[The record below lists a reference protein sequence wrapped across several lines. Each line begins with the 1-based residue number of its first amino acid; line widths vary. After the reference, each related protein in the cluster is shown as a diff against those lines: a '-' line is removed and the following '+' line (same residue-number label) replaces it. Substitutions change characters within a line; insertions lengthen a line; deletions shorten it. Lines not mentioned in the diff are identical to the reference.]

1 MALLGALILALQVPI
16 VGIYGLVGEREGNRL
31 AAIAEVRESWGGSQ
45 LPQGPVLVVPYRSAE
60 TPWIDPYERSMGVAY
75 AYLRPHELRIRATM
89 SPIVRTRGIFDVL
102 LYRAAFH
109 FEATFARPD
118 PEELGV
124 EEASI
129 LWDAIRVALPSR
141 PSVPDSVAIQ
151 DVNVLPA
158 RSHLERYVEAPLPHG
173 ADGADGRGGRDDRV
187 LAACSG
193 LRLPVGQDVR
203 ADGFTSRWEVTEPV
217 GPSLESWPPE
227 RDPEAPTFGVELIQ
241 PVDAYRMTRRSIKY
255 EFLFTAL
262 TLGVFFLIEVF
273 GQYRVHPIQYLMVG
287 SALVDL
293 DIDGSASFSFEATA
307 GTTHVELDS
316 TWPHPKFVGK
326 RLPVGQDVR
335 ADGFT
340 SRWEVTEPVGPSL
353 ESWPPERDPEAPTFG
368 VELIQPVDAYRMTRR
383 SIKYEFLFTALTLGV
398 FFLIEVFGQ
407 YRVHPI
413 QYLMVGSA
421 LVLFYLLVLSLSE
434 HITFTAAYALAAT
447 GVVLLVSFYAR
458 AMFAEGVHVATVT
471 ATLSLIYGFL
481 FVLLAL
487 QDYSLVMGSLGLF
500 VVLASVMFLTR
511 KIDWYAWSA
520 KLSA

>member
-60 TPWIDPYERSMGVAY
+60 TPWIDPYESSMGVAY

-102 LYRAAFH
+102 LYRAAIH

-158 RSHLERYVEAPLPHG
+158 RSHLERYVEAPLPDG
-173 ADGADGRGGRDDRV
+173 ADGADG
-187 LAACSG
+187 
-193 LRLPVGQDVR
+193 
-203 ADGFTSRWEVTEPV
+203 ADETTA
-217 GPSLESWPPE
+217 SWPL
-227 RDPEAPTFGVELIQ
+227 AV
-241 PVDAYRMTRRSIKY
+241 AY
-255 EFLFTAL
+255 
-262 TLGVFFLIEVF
+262 
-273 GQYRVHPIQYLMVG
+273 
-287 SALVDL
+287 DL

-520 KLSA
+520 KPSA

>member
-1 MALLGALILALQVPI
+1 M
-16 VGIYGLVGEREGNRL
+16 
-31 AAIAEVRESWGGSQ
+31 
-45 LPQGPVLVVPYRSAE
+45 
-60 TPWIDPYERSMGVAY
+60 
-75 AYLRPHELRIRATM
+75 
-89 SPIVRTRGIFDVL
+89 
-102 LYRAAFH
+102 
-109 FEATFARPD
+109 
-118 PEELGV
+118 
-124 EEASI
+124 
-129 LWDAIRVALPSR
+129 
-141 PSVPDSVAIQ
+141 
-151 DVNVLPA
+151 
-158 RSHLERYVEAPLPHG
+158 
-173 ADGADGRGGRDDRV
+173 
-187 LAACSG
+187 
-193 LRLPVGQDVR
+193 
-203 ADGFTSRWEVTEPV
+203 
-217 GPSLESWPPE
+217 
-227 RDPEAPTFGVELIQ
+227 
-241 PVDAYRMTRRSIKY
+241 
-255 EFLFTAL
+255 
-262 TLGVFFLIEVF
+262 
-273 GQYRVHPIQYLMVG
+273 
-287 SALVDL
+287 
-293 DIDGSASFSFEATA
+293 
-307 GTTHVELDS
+307 
-316 TWPHPKFVGK
+316 
-326 RLPVGQDVR
+326 
-335 ADGFT
+335 
-340 SRWEVTEPVGPSL
+340 TEPVGPSL

>member
-1 MALLGALILALQVPI
+1 MGSMSETIGGIAVWFQGALGRMALLGALILALQVPI

-31 AAIAEVRESWGGSQ
+31 VAIAEVRESWGGSQ

-60 TPWIDPYERSMGVAY
+60 TPWVDPYESSMGVAY

-102 LYRAAFH
+102 LYRAAIR

-151 DVNVLPA
+151 GVNVLPT
-158 RSHLERYVEAPLPHG
+158 RSHLERYVEAPLQ
-173 ADGADGRGGRDDRV
+173 DGADETI
-187 LAACSG
+187 A
-193 LRLPVGQDVR
+193 
-203 ADGFTSRWEVTEPV
+203 
-217 GPSLESWPPE
+217 SWPL
-227 RDPEAPTFGVELIQ
+227 AV
-241 PVDAYRMTRRSIKY
+241 AY
-255 EFLFTAL
+255 
-262 TLGVFFLIEVF
+262 
-273 GQYRVHPIQYLMVG
+273 
-287 SALVDL
+287 DL
-293 DIDGSASFSFEATA
+293 DIDGSARFAFEATA

-316 TWPHPKFVGK
+316 TWPHPKFVGN
-326 RLPVGQDVR
+326 RLPIRQDVR

-340 SRWEVTEPVGPSL
+340 SRWEVTAPVGPSL
-353 ESWPPERDPEAPTFG
+353 EWPPVRDPEAPAFG

-458 AMFAEGVHVATVT
+458 AMFAEGVHVATVS

-500 VVLASVMFLTR
+500 VVLATVMFLTR